1 MSSSNCCFLTC
12 IQISQ
17 EAGKAVWYSHLFQN
31 FHSFFVIYTVKGFS
45 IVNEIE
51 VDIFSGILLL
61 FLWSN
66 GCWQFDLW
74 FLCLFET
81 KKISNLQWKLL
92 GFEYEFKQTQGNSE
106 GQRILACCSSWGHK
120 ESRHDLATE
129 QQHKSE
135 CTIRHP
141 KTGIDAVGY
150 IKPEL
155 RIPISKRYLK
165 ALKWGS
171 KYTLPPRR

>member
-1 MSSSNCCFLTC
+1 MLSSCGGREDSW
-12 IQISQ
+12 ISLDSKEIKPVNPKGNQ
-17 EAGKAVWYSHLFQN
+17 PWILIGRTVAEAEAPTLGPLGANSWFFRKDPDAGKDRVQEE
-31 FHSFFVIYTVKGFS
+31 KGTTEDEM
-45 IVNEIE
+45 VAWHHW
-51 VDIFSGILLL
+51 L
-61 FLWSN
+61 N
-66 GCWQFDLW
+66 GSE
-74 FLCLFET
+74 FE
-81 KKISNLQWKLL
+81 
-92 GFEYEFKQTQGNSE
+92 QTQGNSE